1 MIMKMKS
8 IKKIL
13 TAGLMGSAVLFTA
26 SSCQKEFNPKSYA
39 PTKPLPTYD
48 GYSSSAQIETS
59 SLVAYWPFNGSL
71 KDSISGVAG
80 VSTGTSFTKGIAGQA
95 LQGAENAYV
104 ISDAPAAVKA
114 LHSFTLTVWYN
125 NPENTNGLIN
135 PVDIVNNNYF
145 WGNLDMFIENPP
157 NATTGNL
164 KVHLF
169 DNGGSSTGTDL
180 WAGDYT
186 ITNPFGAWC
195 QLGVSYDDT
204 AGTAVIYFNGAAV
217 GTQTQTGFSPLNWS
231 GVTQMVFG
239 TVQFETNPSLTS
251 ATSSQ
256 PWANY
261 ITGAMEHVRIYNTVL
276 TAQELSALYNL
287 EKTGR

>member
-1 MIMKMKS
+1 MMKT
-8 IKKIL
+8 IKNTLI
-13 TAGLMGSAVLFTA
+13 AGLSGIAIVFTI
-26 SSCQKEFNPKSYA
+26 SSCQKSFDPKSYA
-39 PTKPLPTYD
+39 PSKPLPTFD
-48 GYSSSAQIETS
+48 GYNSSAQIETS
-59 SLVAYWPFNGSL
+59 SLVAYWPFNGNL

-80 VSTGTSFTKGIAGQA
+80 VSTGTAFTAGIAGQA
-95 LQGAENAYV
+95 LKGAANAYV

-135 PVDIVNNNYF
+135 PVDIVNNQYF

-164 KVHLF
+164 KVHMF
-169 DNGGSSTGTDL
+169 NNGGSSSGSDL

-186 ITNPFGAWC
+186 ITSPYGTWC
-195 QLGVSYDDT
+195 QLGVTYDDNT
-204 AGTAVIYFNGAAV
+204 STAVVYFNGAPV
-217 GTQTQTGFSPLNWS
+217 GTATSNGFTPLNWS

-251 ATSSQ
+251 ATTSQ

-261 ITGAMEHVRIYNTVL
+261 ITGAMEHVRIYNKVL
-276 TAQELSALYNL
+276 TAAETSALYNL
-287 EKTGR
+287 EKLGQ